1 MCRRWDDG
9 YTLFITTN
17 TTQAANPHLFKK
29 LPYDPIKDFAPVGQ
43 LVQGT
48 MLMVV
53 NPALKAQSVAEFIA
67 LAKKDPGK
75 LSFGVSSPKRSPL
88 VPGVLTIAE
97 SGLPGYSANHWN
109 ALYAPAKTPV
119 PVVRRLNDLMRKAM
133 TTDALRQFAE
143 QNGMETHPTAPEEL
157 GAFQLAELERWGKI
171 IKEAG
176 IDPE

>member
-1 MCRRWDDG
+1 MIDLVGGQTD
-9 YTLFITTN
+9 LMIVDLTTS
-17 TTQAANPHLFKK
+17 
-29 LPYDPIKDFAPVGQ
+29 LPQV
-43 LVQGT
+43 
-48 MLMVV
+48 
-53 NPALKAQSVAEFIA
+53 KA
-67 LAKKDPGK
+67 GK
-75 LSFGVSSPKRSPL
+75 LRALGVSSPKRSPL

-109 ALYAPAKTPV
+109 ALYAPAETPV

-143 QNGMETHPTAPEEL
+143 QNGMETHPTSPEEL

-176 IDPE
+176 IQPE